1 MYDRHNKFI
10 KINSDRIEFFKI
22 LRPILGIINST
33 IKIQKTIN
41 PIVDNIHK
49 INSLAIF
56 ILLSDFRLSATNN
69 IQLHNNATR
78 YQYYS
83 EEPRYFEGF
92 L

>member
-56 ILLSDFRLSATNN
+56 ILL
-69 IQLHNNATR
+69 
-78 YQYYS
+78 
-83 EEPRYFEGF
+83 
-92 L
+92 